1 MSALRDG
8 APQLLHLPTSTG
20 YGLGLMNAPWQS
32 LVATVLLGAGGVLAV
47 SSLPAYTHGRQ
58 GRHSRASGRLA
69 SAGADRECQ
78 ERNTASQRSRPP
90 VKETRATPSGP
101 ARRQ

>member
-8 APQLLHLPTSTG
+8 APQLLQLPTSTG

-47 SSLPAYTHGRQ
+47 SSLPARTPTADKAGTAA
-58 GRHSRASGRLA
+58 RAA
-69 SAGADRECQ
+69 A
-78 ERNTASQRSRPP
+78 
-90 VKETRATPSGP
+90 
-101 ARRQ
+101 